1 MKSEILKGSVYISL
15 FIQIVIAFITF
26 SGMFIEVPEDDRV
39 LIDILTLE
47 NVSQGIEAIFY
58 SYIALSLYKLEL
70 NSVTPKRYFDW
81 VITTPVML
89 ITTILFMDYEIKKK
103 NNEKPLRLFD
113 FLKQNKSLVLKIV
126 FYNFMMLVFGYL
138 GEMNILDKSISIP
151 IGFVFFSLTFYTIY
165 NNYVK
170 DKDIT
175 TNKNLF
181 TFLLIVWG
189 LYGVA
194 AILPDLEK
202 NISYNCLDI
211 IAKNFYG
218 LYIYF
223 KVLQIQKIDIE

>member
-1 MKSEILKGSVYISL
+1 MKSEILTNSVYISL

-26 SGMFIEVPEDDRV
+26 SGMFLKVPEDDKV
-39 LIDILTLE
+39 LLDILTLE
-47 NVSQGIEAIFY
+47 NITQGIEAIFY
-58 SYIALSLYKLEL
+58 FYIALSLSKLEL
-70 NSVTPKRYFDW
+70 NKVTPKRYFDW

-89 ITTILFMDYEIKKK
+89 ITTILFMDYELKKK

-138 GEMNILDKSISIP
+138 GEMNILDKRISIP

-170 DKDIT
+170 NKDVNI
-175 TNKNLF
+175 NKNLF
-181 TFLLIVWG
+181 TFLFIVWG
-189 LYGVA
+189 LYGIA

>member
-1 MKSEILKGSVYISL
+1 
-15 FIQIVIAFITF
+15 
-26 SGMFIEVPEDDRV
+26 MFR
-39 LIDILTLE
+39 L
-47 NVSQGIEAIFY
+47 
-58 SYIALSLYKLEL
+58 
-70 NSVTPKRYFDW
+70 
-81 VITTPVML
+81 ITTPVML

-175 TNKNLF
+175 TNKNL
-181 TFLLIVWG
+181 LH
-189 LYGVA
+189 
-194 AILPDLEK
+194 
-202 NISYNCLDI
+202 
-211 IAKNFYG
+211 FY
-218 LYIYF
+218 
-223 KVLQIQKIDIE
+223 

>member
-1 MKSEILKGSVYISL
+1 MKNELLTSSVYISL
-15 FIQIVIAFITF
+15 FIQVVIGIITF
-26 SGMFIEVPEDDRV
+26 SGMFVKVPEDDKV

-58 SYIALSLYKLEL
+58 SYIAFTLSKLDF
-70 NSVTPKRYFDW
+70 NKVTPKRYFDW

-103 NNEKPLRLFD
+103 NNKKPLRLFE
-113 FLKQNKSLVLKIV
+113 FLKVNKENVLKIV

-138 GEMNILDKSISIP
+138 GEIGTLNKNVSIP
-151 IGFVFFSLTFYTIY
+151 IGFIFFSLSFYTIY
-165 NNYVK
+165 DNYVK
-170 DKDIT
+170 DKNISI
-175 TNKNLF
+175 NNNLF
-181 TFLLIVWG
+181 LFLLIVWA

-194 AILPDLEK
+194 AMLPNTEK
-202 NISYNCLDI
+202 NISYNFLDI

-223 KVLQIQKIDIE
+223 KVLNISKQN